1 MFLNESGKTVE
12 KIIKMLRSQK
22 KIYLGAGGTEFGVLK
37 LSTSSNADTILRWQR
52 VKTFLFDTTTATTNV
67 MD

>member
-22 KIYLGAGGTEFGVLK
+22 IYLGTGGTEFGVLK
-37 LSTSSNADTILRWQR
+37 LSTSSNADTILRRQR
-52 VKTFLFDTTTATTNV
+52 VKTFLFDTTTTTTNV